1 MSLAVP
7 DADPAESAPG
17 GGVPISGGLLN
28 IDKPSGITSFRVVK
42 EARRVLGVKKV
53 GHCGT
58 LDPMASGVLL
68 VVFGRATR
76 QVPSLM
82 LGRKV
87 YRAAIKL
94 GLRTDTGDVTGRVL
108 EESAVPVIRRETIL
122 ETLKKFVGTIKQV
135 PPMYSALKHRGKK
148 LYEYARRGVTI
159 ERPPREIEIYS
170 LDLLEVTPDTL
181 HVRTVCSKG
190 TYVRTLAE
198 DIGRALGLPAAL
210 SELVREAVG
219 PYRIEDSI
227 PGSSLP
233 AMTAADL
240 LRRAQAVEPA
250 P

>member
-1 MSLAVP
+1 MNLAVP
-7 DADPAESAPG
+7 AVDSAERAPG
-17 GGVPISGGLLN
+17 GDISVSGGLLN

-42 EARRVLGVKKV
+42 EARRILGVKKV

-87 YRAAIKL
+87 YRATIKL
-94 GLRTDTGDVTGRVL
+94 GLRTDTGDRTGSVL
-108 EESAVPVIRRETIL
+108 EESAVPALRRETVL
-122 ETLKKFVGTIKQV
+122 DALKNFIGTIKQV

-148 LYEYARRGVTI
+148 LYEYARKGVTI

-170 LDLLEVTPDTL
+170 LDLLEMTADTL
-181 HVRTVCSKG
+181 NIRTVCSKG

-198 DIGRALGLPAAL
+198 DIGRALGLPATL
-210 SELVREAVG
+210 SALVREAVG
-219 PYRIEDSI
+219 PYGIDESI
-227 PGSSLP
+227 PGGSLP
-233 AMTAADL
+233 GMTAEEL
-240 LRRAQAVEPA
+240 LRRAQIVEA
-250 P
+250 PQ